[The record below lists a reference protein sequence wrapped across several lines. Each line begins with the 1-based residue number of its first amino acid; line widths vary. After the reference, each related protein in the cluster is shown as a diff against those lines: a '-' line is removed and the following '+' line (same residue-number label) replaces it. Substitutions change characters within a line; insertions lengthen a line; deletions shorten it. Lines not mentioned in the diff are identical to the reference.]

1 MTEHTY
7 HDLKHKKLVD
17 LKEIAKEIEHEA
29 VQGYTQMNKDHLLEA
44 ICKALNIDMFEHHVA
59 TGLEKTGIKTRIKA
73 LKDDREKAIEA
84 KDYKKLKSIRKQIK
98 RLKKK
103 LRRASV

>member
-1 MTEHTY
+1 MEYTF

-59 TGLEKTGIKTRIKA
+59 KGLDKTGIKSRIKA
-73 LKDDREKAIEA
+73 LKEQRAKAIEA
-84 KDYKKLKSIRKQIK
+84 KDHKKLKSIRKRIK

-103 LRRASV
+103 LRQASV